1 MSDEKN
7 FELQD
12 ILEEFSGRQ
21 PDPAQQEPDPETE
34 KRPAGAE
41 LFEWLQMVM
50 LCVLG
55 AVVAFNLVVRLSVV
69 DGQSMDP
76 TLEHGELM
84 LVWSLGYSPKQGDVV
99 ILNKT
104 TADFLDEQA
113 IVKRVIALEGQTVDI
128 DYGAGVVFVDGEALE
143 EDYIYTPT
151 YLSEG
156 MEFPLVIDEG
166 CVFLMGD
173 NRGDSRDSR
182 APEIGQVDTREVL
195 GQAVFLMLPGTGR
208 GEYTVERDFGRIGGL
223 N

>member
-1 MSDEKN
+1 MSDEKE

-12 ILEEFSGRQ
+12 ILEEFSGEQ
-21 PDPAQQEPDPETE
+21 PVPEQPEPEKE

-50 LCVLG
+50 VCVLG
-55 AVVAFNLVVRLSVV
+55 AVIAFNLVVRLSVV

-84 LVWSLGYSPKQGDVV
+84 LVWSLGYSPKQGDIV

-128 DYGAGVVFVDGEALE
+128 DYGEGVVYVDGEALE
-143 EDYIYTPT
+143 EDYILEEM
-151 YLSEG
+151 YLPGSGHMQQTHFEVP
-156 MEFPLVIDEG
+156 EDEIF
-166 CVFLMGD
+166 VLGD
-173 NRGDSRDSR
+173 NRNGSTDSRDNR
-182 APEIGQVDTREVL
+182 LGTIHEDYVL
-195 GQAVFLMLPGTGR
+195 GRAVAAIWPM
-208 GEYTVERDFGRIGGL
+208 EKFGLI
-223 N
+223 

>member
-84 LVWSLGYSPKQGDVV
+84 LVWSLGYSPKQGD
-99 ILNKT
+99 IIIINKT
-104 TADFLDEQA
+104 TADFLHEQA
-113 IVKRVIALEGQTVDI
+113 IVKRVIALGGQTVDI
-128 DYGAGVVFVDGEALE
+128 DYGEGVVYVDGEALD
-143 EDYIYTPT
+143 EDYILEEM
-151 YLSEG
+151 YLPGNPYMQETHFEVPEG
-156 MEFPLVIDEG
+156 EVFVLGDNRNGSTDSRDERLGSIDEG
-166 CVFLMGD
+166 YILG
-173 NRGDSRDSR
+173 R
-182 APEIGQVDTREVL
+182 AVAAVWPFDKIGL
-195 GQAVFLMLPGTGR
+195 
-208 GEYTVERDFGRIGGL
+208 I
-223 N
+223 